1 MRMFDLRFAGAALA
15 FASLAAAGAVQAQP
29 TGEQLYND
37 NCAACHQKAGQGI
50 PGAFPALAGDKVV
63 LGDSK
68 VVTFVVLTGR
78 GGMPAFKDSLG
89 DADLATIMTYVRS
102 AWGNK
107 AKPIAAGDFAQARTG
122 PPPSTRLQAH

>member
-1 MRMFDLRFAGAALA
+1 MRLITGALAMAGALTAGAA
-15 FASLAAAGAVQAQP
+15 AAA

-50 PGAFPALAGDKVV
+50 PGAFPALKGDKIV
-63 LGDSK
+63 LGDK
-68 VVTFVVLTGR
+68 KILTIVVLNGR
-78 GGMPAFKDSLG
+78 GGMPAFKDSLNDG
-89 DADLATIMTYVRS
+89 DLATIMTYVRS

-107 AKPIAAGDFAQARTG
+107 AKPVAAADFAKARTG